1 MNKRMIMA
9 IMIFATIVVL
19 GIEFYNKTKNGG
31 LTEDQSNLTNQK
43 TYEQGY
49 WIGVN
54 ATLEYIIATKQA
66 NGDTLHIDIH
76 ALDSIFTN
84 KTQQLEYRKTKD

>member
-1 MNKRMIMA
+1 MNKRMIIA
-9 IMIFATIVVL
+9 IMIFATIVIL
-19 GIEFYNKTKNGG
+19 GIELYNKTKNGG
-31 LTEDQSNLTNQK
+31 LTEDQNNLTQQK

-66 NGDTLHIDIH
+66 KEDTLHIDIH

-84 KTQQLEYRKTKD
+84 KTQQLEYKKIKN